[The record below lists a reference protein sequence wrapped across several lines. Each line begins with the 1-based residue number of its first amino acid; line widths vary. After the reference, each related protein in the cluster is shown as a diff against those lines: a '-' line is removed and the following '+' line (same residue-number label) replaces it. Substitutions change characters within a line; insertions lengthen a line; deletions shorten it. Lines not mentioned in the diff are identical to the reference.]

1 MPARGRWPHLRLH
14 PDIADHPGEIPN
26 DKDRLVTEVLELPQ
40 FSQNDRMAE
49 VNVGRGWVDAQL
61 YSQRPAERE
70 LVTQFI
76 LTDDLCRP
84 LF

>member
-1 MPARGRWPHLRLH
+1 M
-14 PDIADHPGEIPN
+14 
-26 DKDRLVTEVLELPQ
+26 TEVLELPQ